1 MFLNFLSFSNSS
13 HLSREMKASELRAK
27 HCPRHPLVVRG
38 EVRGR
43 SVNLEGRGGVKGE
56 VRGWS
61 LDTEGRRGVRVFKN
75 DRFKGGSGKG
85 GDGDNV
91 DKW

>member
-38 EVRGR
+38 KVRGR
-43 SVNLEGRGGVKGE
+43 SVDLEGSEGVKGE
-56 VRGWS
+56 VRGRS
-61 LDTEGRRGVRVFKN
+61 IDTEGRGVVRVFKN
-75 DRFKGGSGKG
+75 DRFKGGSEEG

-91 DKW
+91 VKW